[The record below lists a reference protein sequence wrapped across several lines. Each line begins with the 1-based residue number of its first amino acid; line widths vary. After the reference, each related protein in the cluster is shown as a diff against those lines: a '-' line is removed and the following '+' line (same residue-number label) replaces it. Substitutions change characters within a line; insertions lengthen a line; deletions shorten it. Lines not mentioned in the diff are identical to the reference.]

1 MSTQKNPKSKSL
13 SYQVIFFMVTII
25 ILSCESVIILLS
37 GLKKGFFKKEVL
49 SKKSNLG
56 FDFKI
61 VIK

>member
-1 MSTQKNPKSKSL
+1 MQKEKNTPKKSL
-13 SYQVIFFMVTII
+13 TYQFIFYGFTLTILLFES
-25 ILSCESVIILLS
+25 ILILLS
-37 GLKKGFFKKEVL
+37 GFRKGVFKKEIL